1 MTKKGIVLNFLTS
14 VIIALMLFIPAIYV
28 VSKILHFN
36 EQGGDSFEDFTKK
49 LENFAKDEAKP
60 RAGMV
65 LIMEEES
72 AVLVYNAKDNLPFR
86 EISFSEQYSP
96 AGSFQQREE
105 YFLPYPEGLCGE
117 VPCACL
123 CQNFIPT
130 EKEPVYE
137 DISHDGRKISLRQ
150 KEYACTKLRCQA
162 LEEVRLQDS
171 WSIYRAEGEPKRM
184 VVNFVKE
191 IKGVKIVK

>member
-86 EISFSEQYSP
+86 
-96 AGSFQQREE
+96 
-105 YFLPYPEGLCGE
+105 
-117 VPCACL
+117 
-123 CQNFIPT
+123 
-130 EKEPVYE
+130 
-137 DISHDGRKISLRQ
+137 
-150 KEYACTKLRCQA
+150 
-162 LEEVRLQDS
+162 
-171 WSIYRAEGEPKRM
+171 
-184 VVNFVKE
+184 
-191 IKGVKIVK
+191 